1 MRIIHCGDSFTF
13 GVGCENPDE
22 TSYASLVAAELQAE
36 SINLSRSAGSNYVVY
51 LQVLKA
57 IELKPDFVLINTT
70 STDRIEWVSDN
81 AVLDRPIGI
90 EQFSYLNVNRPSF
103 VSSLPNYKPNILCD
117 QIYGLQ
123 NPRYNDQDPK
133 RLNTVLQ
140 YSTIMMDGVIK
151 RDYDSG
157 LIILAVEFLKNAGI
171 PYLVLA
177 GDYLF
182 EHLKGIGPLLY
193 IDFFKLTAKY
203 PDRFGTTHCSEI
215 AHKIVANQVLQSYAY
230 HNEYWTTTCDEYRI
244 QQAQANSTSN

>member
-1 MRIIHCGDSFTF
+1 MRLIHCGDSFTF

-22 TSYASLVAAELQAE
+22 TSYASLVADKLQAE

-57 IELKPDFVLINTT
+57 LELNPDFVLVNTT

-81 AVLDRPIGI
+81 AVLDRPISI
-90 EQFSYLNVNRPSF
+90 EQFSYLNVDKPSF
-103 VSSLPNYKPNILCD
+103 VSRLPNYKPNILCD

-123 NPRYNDQDPK
+123 NPRYNDQNPE

-140 YSTIMMDGVIK
+140 YSTIMMDGGIK

-157 LIILAVEFLKNAGI
+157 LIVLAVELLKNAGI
-171 PYLVLA
+171 PYVVLA
-177 GDYLF
+177 GDYLY
-182 EHLKGIGPLLY
+182 EHLRFIGPLLY
-193 IDFFKLTAKY
+193 INFFELAAKY

-215 AHKIVANQVLQSYAY
+215 AHKIVANQVIQYIKERY
-230 HNEYWTTTCDEYRI
+230 EY
-244 QQAQANSTSN
+244 